1 MSSPGPIFHYDFSSP
16 YAYLAAHR
24 VDDVL
29 PLPVT
34 WMPIAFGPLL
44 KMIGK
49 TPWSF
54 VRDADHDE
62 RRRDCERRA
71 AALGLD
77 LKWPEGW
84 PFDSYSMRV
93 LRAAVVAE
101 DAGLL
106 REFSL
111 AAFRHGFGE
120 GRSLR
125 ELDAVLAVA
134 ADVGLDLDAVREGV
148 EDDGVKTRLRMRTE
162 HARSIGVSGLPT
174 VLVGDRLFWGDD
186 RLEDAAEVLGA

>member
-1 MSSPGPIFHYDFSSP
+1 MKPVFVFDFSSP

-29 PLPVT
+29 PVRAQ
-34 WMPIAFGPLL
+34 WRPIAFGPLL

-54 VRDADHDE
+54 VRDAAHDA
-62 RRRDCERRA
+62 RRRDCEERA
-71 AALGLD
+71 AALGLE
-77 LKWPEGW
+77 LRWPEGW

-101 DAGLL
+101 DAGRL

-111 AAFRHGFGE
+111 AAFRHGFGL
-120 GRSLR
+120 GRSLVA
-125 ELDAVLAVA
+125 LDAVLEVA
-134 ADVGLDLDAVREGV
+134 EEAGLDAGAVRAGV
-148 EDDGVKTRLRMRTE
+148 EDDDAKARVRERTE
-162 HARSIGVSGLPT
+162 WARSTGISGVPT
-174 VLVGDRLFWGDD
+174 VVLGERIFWGDD
-186 RLEDAAEVLGA
+186 RLEDAAEALAA